1 MSGMN
6 AWLETALRRDVV
18 RRSLRVSLT
27 VGTILVVVNF
37 YDRIPGGPFGT
48 RDLVKTLLTYLV
60 PYCVSTWVSVGMIL
74 ESRRAG

>member
-1 MSGMN
+1 MK
-6 AWLETALRRDVV
+6 AWLEAALRRDVV

-27 VGTILVVVNF
+27 VGTILVFVNF
-37 YDRIPGGPFGT
+37 YDRIPGGPFGA
-48 RDLVKTLLTYLV
+48 RDLLKVAFTFLV